1 VVVTISN
8 PRLEGQN
15 LTYDVKTLEGDL
27 PKAGGAAALFIDV
40 IVVRRA
46 PVRPTVVVEAR
57 HAALRSLSH
66 SSMKAENSFQL
77 QVLGVTG
84 KTRDSDFGQ
93 RPLVRCG
100 LCVSPARTL
109 VLARVQDWER
119 VGVPLDRASLEV
131 PFGRCQLLHGDPW
144 RTGAQAGARRLR
156 LHRGLLRSK
165 APQPRWRHESGGRR
179 GRPQQPSQVSTE
191 AG

>member
-1 VVVTISN
+1 VRSILEHDGGVTDVVVTISN

-66 SSMKAENSFQL
+66 SSMKAENRFQL
-77 QVLGVTG
+77 RVLGVTTKNPRTSRG
-84 KTRDSDFGQ
+84 F
-93 RPLVRCG
+93 
-100 LCVSPARTL
+100 VS
-109 VLARVQDWER
+109 
-119 VGVPLDRASLEV
+119 VGRGRRADRAFVFATLLFSMVCGKPAELWIGVSNSSTGLREYFALS
-131 PFGRCQLLHGDPW
+131 PF
-144 RTGAQAGARRLR
+144 
-156 LHRGLLRSK
+156 S
-165 APQPRWRHESGGRR
+165 S
-179 GRPQQPSQVSTE
+179 
-191 AG
+191 